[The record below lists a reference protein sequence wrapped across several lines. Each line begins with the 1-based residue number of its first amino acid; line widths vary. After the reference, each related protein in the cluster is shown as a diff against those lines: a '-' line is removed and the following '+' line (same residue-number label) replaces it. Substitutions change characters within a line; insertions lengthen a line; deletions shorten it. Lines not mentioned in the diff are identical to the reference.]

1 MSTTLNMMGLHL
13 VENAEVLAGQV
24 VSSVLTEMSLNIS
37 DVERIQ
43 AVQMYNELFKH
54 LGNSLLCEN
63 SQQEVPDLLLE
74 WSRDNAVKQV
84 SDYSG
89 ISEIVMRY
97 TPSRSILTD
106 VLTEISINLSLSLKE
121 NVYVLKKLNQF
132 LDFSINETVRYY
144 EQLMSQFRIHTE
156 KEIANLSAPIVPIR
170 EGIGI
175 IPLVGEFSE
184 SRIAHL
190 RDNVVPKI
198 VEMKITDLIADYSG
212 IEHIPP
218 EFGQALYEMAQVLQL
233 LDVNVI
239 ATGLRPKLVKS
250 IVEGGL
256 DVRESK
262 NFSTVKQALESL
274 EK

>member
-1 MSTTLNMMGLHL
+1 MTMTLNMMGQHL

-24 VSSVLTEMSLNIS
+24 VNSVLIEMSLSIS

-43 AVQMYNELFKH
+43 AIQMYTDLIKH

-63 SQQEVPDLLLE
+63 SHQEVPDLLLE

-97 TPSRSILTD
+97 TPSRSILVD
-106 VLTEISINLSLSLKE
+106 ILTEISINLSLSLKE

-132 LDFSINETVRYY
+132 LDFSLNETVRHY
-144 EQLMSQFRIHTE
+144 EQLISQFRIHTE
-156 KEIANLSAPIVPIR
+156 KEIVNLSAPIVPIK

-190 RDNVVPKI
+190 RDHVVPRI

-212 IEHIPP
+212 IEHIQP

-239 ATGLRPKLVKS
+239 ATGLRPGLVKS